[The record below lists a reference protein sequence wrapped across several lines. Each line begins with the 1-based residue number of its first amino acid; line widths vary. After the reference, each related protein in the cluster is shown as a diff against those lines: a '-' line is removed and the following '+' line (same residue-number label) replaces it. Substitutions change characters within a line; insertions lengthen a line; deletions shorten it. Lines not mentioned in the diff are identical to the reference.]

1 MEQKK
6 RRRYTFFS
14 VFCLLFTIWLA
25 ILGQFK
31 EEPVFDVVLPDSPP
45 TVQTAMEDGNFT
57 WDQTGD
63 LYYLQIEN
71 TGEETTKVSVKYGP
85 LWPVYA
91 MIITPG
97 DTWELAV
104 ENAHHRAHTIT
115 FETEEGTPIGT
126 VEVWSNQ

>member
-1 MEQKK
+1 MKEIK
-6 RRRYTFFS
+6 RRLLIP
-14 VFCLLFTIWLA
+14 VLCLLSTIGLS

-31 EEPVFDVVLPDSPP
+31 EDARYDITLPDSPP
-45 TVQTAMEDGNFT
+45 TAQWAMEDGDFT

-71 TGEETTKVSVKYGP
+71 TGEAFTKVSVKDGFP
-85 LWPVYA
+85 WPGYA
-91 MIITPG
+91 MIIRPG

-115 FETEEGTPIGT
+115 FENEEGTPSGT
-126 VEVWSNQ
+126 IQVWTNE

>member
-63 LYYLQIEN
+63 LYNLQIEN
-71 TGEETTKVSVKYGP
+71 TGDISIDAHVKYGFP
-85 LWPVYA
+85 WPGY
-91 MIITPG
+91 ILTIGPG
-97 DTWELAV
+97 ETWELAV
-104 ENAHHRAHTIT
+104 ENAHHRPHTIT
-115 FETEEGTPIGT
+115 FKNEEGTPCGT
-126 VEVWSNQ
+126 VEVWSIQ

>member
-1 MEQKK
+1 MHKIN
-6 RRRYTFFS
+6 RLRFFS
-14 VFCLLFTIWLA
+14 ALCVLLA
-25 ILGQFK
+25 MILGLLGLFK
-31 EEPVFDVVLPDSPP
+31 EEPVFDVVPPDSPP

-57 WDQTGD
+57 WDQTED
-63 LYYLQIEN
+63 TYFLQIEN

-91 MIITPG
+91 MIINPG

-104 ENAHHRAHTIT
+104 ENARHRTHTIT

-126 VEVWSNQ
+126 VEVWSIQ